1 MGVTAGA
8 NAWMHDAAD
17 KRQRVVAAKAAR
29 DLRLRRCVETNEDDR
44 KGMIIMM
51 QRGLEANLVRC
62 LVIERKW

>member
-1 MGVTAGA
+1 
-8 NAWMHDAAD
+8 
-17 KRQRVVAAKAAR
+17 VAAKAAR